1 MHYLVVAKV
10 EDYFD
15 VEILM
20 NALTFH
26 DSARDDQ
33 SLCGKWEEI
42 AANVEEFSKSNKD
55 EIMENFDNED
65 MSFEDKVEAYI
76 DLRGFRI
83 GYDGKVY
90 EKVSAHFYYC
100 ILGGRFVNENFANVV
115 SYQKVIDKYGSTGA
129 FVLPNYDFYYTEDN
143 KCPFKPD
150 DLVYIIDGHN

>member
-10 EDYFD
+10 KDYPDFN
-15 VEILM
+15 ELI
-20 NALTFH
+20 NALEH
-26 DSARDDQ
+26 IDPAKDDYW
-33 SLCGKWEEI
+33 GNWEEI

-55 EIMENFDNED
+55 EIMENFDDED

-90 EKVSAHFYYC
+90 EKVSAHFDYC

>member
-10 EDYFD
+10 KDYPDFN
-15 VEILM
+15 ELI
-20 NALTFH
+20 NALEH
-26 DSARDDQ
+26 IDPAKDDYW
-33 SLCGKWEEI
+33 GNWEEF

-55 EIMENFDNED
+55 EIMENFDDED

-90 EKVSAHFYYC
+90 EKVSAHFDYC

-115 SYQKVIDKYGSTGA
+115 SYQKVIDKYGSAGA

>member
-10 EDYFD
+10 KDYPDFN
-15 VEILM
+15 ELI
-20 NALTFH
+20 NALEH
-26 DSARDDQ
+26 IDPAKDDYW
-33 SLCGKWEEI
+33 GNWEEI

-55 EIMENFDNED
+55 EIMENFDDED

-90 EKVSAHFYYC
+90 EKVSAHFDYC

-115 SYQKVIDKYGSTGA
+115 SYQKVIDKYGSAGA

-150 DLVYIIDGHN
+150 DLVYIIDAHN

>member
-10 EDYFD
+10 KDYPDFN
-15 VEILM
+15 ELI
-20 NALTFH
+20 NALEH
-26 DSARDDQ
+26 IDPAKDDYW
-33 SLCGKWEEI
+33 GNWEEI

-55 EIMENFDNED
+55 EIMENFDDED
-65 MSFEDKVEAYI
+65 MSFEDMVEAYI

-90 EKVSAHFYYC
+90 EKVSAHFDYC

>member
-10 EDYFD
+10 KDYPDFN
-15 VEILM
+15 ELI
-20 NALTFH
+20 NALEH
-26 DSARDDQ
+26 IDPAKDDYW
-33 SLCGKWEEI
+33 GNWEEI

-55 EIMENFDNED
+55 EIMENFDDED

-90 EKVSAHFYYC
+90 EKVSAHFDYC

-115 SYQKVIDKYGSTGA
+115 SYQKVIDKYGSAGA